1 MIESI
6 FDIIGLDYTA
16 LTMSDDTLVICGLI
30 VLILSIDW
38 IFKIIYLVVST
49 LTQKR
54 R

>member
-6 FDIIGLDYTA
+6 FNIIGLDYSA
-16 LTMSDDTLVICGLI
+16 LTISDDVLLISGII

-49 LTQKR
+49 LTKR

>member
-6 FDIIGLDYTA
+6 FDIIGLDYSA
-16 LTMSDDTLVICGLI
+16 LTISDDVLLISGII

-49 LTQKR
+49 LTKR